1 MKICVLIKQVPNE
14 DAIIKISPDGNEIIK
29 DNLTYCTNEPDTY
42 ALEEALLIKEAND
55 DCEVVVCTLG
65 QEASS
70 QILKEALAKGAD
82 RAILID
88 NNGIENLDPLGISK
102 IISNVLKKESFDL
115 ILSGL
120 QSDDSGHAQ
129 TGLLISELLD
139 MTHASLVVGT
149 EILSSSK
156 IKVKKELE
164 SGWFQWAEM
173 DMPSSLSIQSGLNKP
188 RYASLKGIMGAKKKQ
203 IDRYDSNELGIE
215 ISNSNIKSKQIYIPQ
230 KSKETKY
237 IEGDNDSIVEEL
249 IKILKDDIKAIN

>member
-14 DAIIKISPDGNEIIK
+14 DAIIKISPNGDGIIK

-42 ALEEALLIKEAND
+42 ALEEALLIKESIG
-55 DCEVVVCTLG
+55 DCEVVACTMG
-65 QEASS
+65 KDSSS

-82 RAILID
+82 RAILINND
-88 NNGIENLDPLGISK
+88 NLEDIDPLGISK
-102 IISNVLKKESFDL
+102 VISNVLQKESFDL

-120 QSDDSGHAQ
+120 QSDDSGHSQ
-129 TGLLISELLD
+129 TGLLIAELLN

-149 EILSSSK
+149 EILSNEK

-173 DMPSSLSIQSGLNKP
+173 DMPSSISIQSGLNKP

-203 IDRYDSNELGIE
+203 LDKYNPGELEINIPKSHIE
-215 ISNSNIKSKQIYIPQ
+215 TKQIYIPQ

-237 IEGDNDSIVEEL
+237 IDGDTDSIVQEL